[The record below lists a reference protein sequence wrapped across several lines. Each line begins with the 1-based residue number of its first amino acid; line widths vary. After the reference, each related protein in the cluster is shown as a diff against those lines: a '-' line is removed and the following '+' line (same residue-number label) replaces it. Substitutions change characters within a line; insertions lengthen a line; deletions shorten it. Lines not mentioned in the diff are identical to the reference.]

1 MLGRRVSWRLALPGR
16 SRPARLLSGLAVL
29 VVVGVVTALVVSGR
43 GVVSEAVGALA
54 GPATVTSAPP
64 PPVSAAAQVVPLPAD
79 APQPA
84 ATALGAALAPL
95 VANPGLGTLTGRV
108 TDAATGAVLWESRPN
123 VPQEPASSMK
133 VLTTAAALLTLG
145 INDEVHTRVETTN
158 VPGQV
163 AIVGGGDVTLSAQ
176 PAGSPTYYPGAP
188 RLDDLVAQVRTS
200 GVAVTSVVVDTS
212 RWSGNGLAEGW
223 YPVDIAGGYT
233 APVEALMLDGARSQP
248 LAEDPPRSA
257 TPALD
262 AGRLFAQRL
271 GLDPLAVTAGTA
283 PDGAR
288 RLAEVRSA
296 SLRTR
301 AEAMLVRSDNLQAEA
316 LGREIALARKEA
328 PTFAGAAAAVSHALA
343 ENGFD
348 VTGLTGL
355 DTSGL
360 SVDDRIPAR
369 LLSDVVAAAA
379 GSGPLSAKL
388 RPLLAWLPVAGATGT
403 LADRYGGARDAAS
416 AAGAGYVRAKT
427 GTLSGVSSL
436 AGIVADTDGRVLG
449 FVLMSTGASPGVAR
463 PALDAIATL
472 LRSCGCR

>member
-1 MLGRRVSWRLALPGR
+1 MLGRRVSRRLALPGR
-16 SRPARLLSGLAVL
+16 SRTARLLSGLVVL

-43 GVVSEAVGALA
+43 GVVSDAVGALT
-54 GPATVTSAPP
+54 GPATMTSAPP
-64 PPVSAAAQVVPLPAD
+64 APVSAAAQVVPLPGD
-79 APQPA
+79 APQPVA
-84 ATALGAALAPL
+84 AVLGAALAPL

-123 VPQEPASSMK
+123 APQEPASTMK

-145 INDEVHTRVETTN
+145 IDDEVPTRVETTN

-188 RLDDLVAQVRTS
+188 RLDDLVAQVRSS
-200 GVAVTSVVVDTS
+200 GVAVTSVIVDTS
-212 RWSGNGLAEGW
+212 RWSGNVLAQGW

-233 APVEALMLDGARSQP
+233 APAEALMLDGARSQP

-262 AGRLFAQRL
+262 AGRTFAQRL

-296 SLRTR
+296 PLRTR
-301 AEAMLVRSDNLQAEA
+301 ADAMLVRSDNLQAEA
-316 LGREIALARKEA
+316 LGRDIALARGEA

-343 ENGFD
+343 ESGFD

-379 GSGPLSAKL
+379 GSGPLSARL

-449 FVLMSTGASPGVAR
+449 FVLMSTGASPSVAR